1 MIGTEQNITVLNQTE
16 LNGRNVNILVI
27 TITLTEIR
35 RLLLSYLIIQYD
47 VTSAVLLPSLQNKI
61 WLAVAFLH
69 FYMSFLQDIN
79 FSILLS
85 EPPRALNFIK
95 LKSNSSYFT
104 NNLNLKLEL
113 YKKKDKKNK
122 REIKIRKKNKNKY
135 ENYFW
140 IGN

>member
-1 MIGTEQNITVLNQTE
+1 
-16 LNGRNVNILVI
+16 
-27 TITLTEIR
+27 
-35 RLLLSYLIIQYD
+35 
-47 VTSAVLLPSLQNKI
+47 
-61 WLAVAFLH
+61 
-69 FYMSFLQDIN
+69 MSFLQDIN

-122 REIKIRKKNKNKY
+122 REIKIRKKDKNKY